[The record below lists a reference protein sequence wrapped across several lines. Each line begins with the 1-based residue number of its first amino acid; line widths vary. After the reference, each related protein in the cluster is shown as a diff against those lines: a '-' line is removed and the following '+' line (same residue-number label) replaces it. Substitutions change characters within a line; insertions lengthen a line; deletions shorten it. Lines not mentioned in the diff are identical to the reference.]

1 MAIEIRNSNI
11 YKRITE
17 SDFIYKAIYSLES
30 YVFEKDLLDEADYIL
45 MLKLRDPFNHKI
57 IDETI
62 ENVRALIDDVLING
76 RFFEAQVY
84 FRPKKI
90 DKDTDQLESRPLH
103 SASLKTLIASVVLL
117 NTLLIEI
124 GKDDK
129 TIELTELARML
140 PSNFYGNI
148 PSDKPEHLFKPWHY
162 QFKEYTDVITS
173 SYYEYTKTKEYR
185 FEVTLDLKNFFPS
198 INPAIIYDE
207 IMSKY
212 SVKYDNADDIQ
223 CIKTI
228 LSKLLVFKISNLMS
242 DDFKKM
248 YYGSSNIDFL
258 NDEVWTKGIPQ
269 GLPHA
274 YFFGNICMVKVADI
288 FQKVI
293 TGEDGKAFYYVDDS
307 VIYTNNLKS
316 ESELAEKINEI
327 NKRLKDLNNKYMS
340 KLEEYK
346 REVEGTSLQAF
357 VEILDRFNYLIK
369 VHNAES
375 EKSTALEI
383 QDPKYGQANLNA
395 YSKLASMASY
405 DLSKIFSDTEEIN
418 LSKKLEAIYQAV
430 EKEIKRIREIDPEE
444 DTSNYIKVLLRF
456 KKFFKYRQ
464 RRLEFSR
471 SNDIND
477 NDINE
482 LLSNF
487 KVESESTKK
496 EKFKRFFDAYD
507 EDILLNEFRFFF
519 ANSPIFWDKAKK
531 IVDEFNTET
540 YSESYKWNQNGEELT
555 IAYFHKICMS
565 LTRRRKIQIETD
577 ISRYDS
583 ILKIVKDNVW
593 NISKSSKQEKEL
605 RIREAVEIFYDA
617 FKNVIRPDKNN
628 AHCTIINVI
637 NKSGLIEPLNN
648 RYKLIKLQTDELYRI
663 IMNAYFSEVVSIDAN
678 DLKYLAK
685 RNNKPIYYNESRIL
699 LFLRN
704 RKFRL
709 ENFYSKFK
717 DYRNSEALNYTMF
730 EVVDYFEKF
739 VQDPVYVDN
748 LVMVHKYTSDIWKN
762 GSKYL
767 HFYTLHNQEHAIE
780 LIRSIIMFMKSVN
793 YFQIS
798 RRDYYI
804 LFISCYLHDISMV
817 LHPNLMES
825 FIKDNK
831 ESNIIYSEFKRNLK
845 SLIEKDSQGKIASVD
860 IDYIQEQPIKKL
872 LVDFFGKLDQ
882 YYEGYVRNNHPKQSA
897 RFIRKS
903 NDFDFVEDVV
913 KDIVA
918 EISQA
923 HGYDVDEIYKIK
935 SNAKES
941 IVSEK
946 YIKILLRIGDL
957 LDMSSNRISNAILD
971 NSQNSM
977 SDTTRFHWLSHKAIS
992 NVDIQVNYDAEDKK
1006 EKEDNYSWIGP
1017 GSIIENVSF
1026 VIHLDVKHLIGTQK
1040 SLICNLN
1047 FSMSSKEN
1055 DGIKPHFDIDI
1066 GSNGTCSEC
1075 NFMCKWMKIK
1085 NEYLYKEL
1093 EALQLYLN
1101 RSEANL
1107 FKTNIDVKYEFNE
1120 GARRLRNS
1128 EYENVLNYIANK

>member
-17 SDFIYKAIYSLES
+17 KDFIYKAIYSLDS
-30 YVFEKDLLDEADYIL
+30 YVFEKDLLDEDDYTL

-62 ENVRALIDDVLING
+62 KNVRALIDEVLIKG
-76 RFFEAQVY
+76 KFFEAQVY

-103 SASLKTLIASVVLL
+103 SASLNTLIASVVLL

-124 GKDDK
+124 RKDDK
-129 TIELTELARML
+129 TVELTELARML

-148 PSDKPEHLFKPWHY
+148 PSDRPENLFKPWHY

-185 FEVTLDLKNFFPS
+185 FEVTLDLKNYFPS

-212 SVKYDNADDIQ
+212 SAKYDNANDIQ
-223 CIKTI
+223 CIKTM
-228 LSKLLVFKISNLMS
+228 LSKLLVFKISNLRS
-242 DDFKKM
+242 DYFKEM
-248 YYGSSNIDFL
+248 YYGSSDLDFL
-258 NDEVWTKGIPQ
+258 NGEVWTKGIPQ

-274 YFFGNICMVKVADI
+274 YFFGNICMVKVAEI

-293 TGEDGKAFYYVDDS
+293 AGENGKAFYYVDDS
-307 VIYTNNLKS
+307 VIYTNNLNN
-316 ESELAEKINEI
+316 EGELSEKINDV
-327 NKRLKDLNNKYMS
+327 NKQLAELSYKYIS

-346 REVEGTSLQAF
+346 KEVEGTSLQEF
-357 VEILDRFNYLIK
+357 VEILDKFDYLIK

-375 EKSTALEI
+375 EKSTALKI

-405 DLSKIFSDTEEIN
+405 DLSKMFSDTEEIN

-430 EKEIKRIREIDPEE
+430 ENEINRIRTNNPEE

-482 LLSNF
+482 LLSKF
-487 KVESESTKK
+487 KVERESPNK
-496 EKFKRFFDAYD
+496 EKFKGFFDAYD

-519 ANSPIFWDKAKK
+519 ANSPIFWEKAEN
-531 IVDEFNTET
+531 VMDNFNVKTYTEA
-540 YSESYKWNQNGEELT
+540 YKWNQNGKEFT

-565 LTRRRKIQIETD
+565 LKRRRKIRIETD
-577 ISRYDS
+577 ISMYDS

-593 NISKSSKQEKEL
+593 NISQSSKQEKEL
-605 RIREAVEIFYDA
+605 RIREAVEMFFSV
-617 FKNVIRPDKNN
+617 FKNGTGYNKKIKN
-628 AHCTIINVI
+628 CKIINVI
-637 NKSGLIEPLNN
+637 NESGLIEPLNN
-648 RYKLIKLQTDELYRI
+648 RYNLIKLQTDELYRM

-685 RNNKPIYYNESRIL
+685 RNNKPIYYNEARVL

-709 ENFYSKFK
+709 ENFYSNFK
-717 DYRNSEALNYTMF
+717 DYRNGEVLDYTLF
-730 EVVDYFEKF
+730 EVIDYFEKF

-748 LVMVHKYTSDIWKN
+748 LIMVHKYTSDIWKN

-798 RRDYYI
+798 SRDYYI

-831 ESNIIYSEFKRNLK
+831 ESNIIYAEFKRKLK
-845 SLIEKDSQGKIASVD
+845 SLIEKDGQGKITAVD

-872 LVDFFGKLDQ
+872 LVEFFGKLDQ
-882 YYEGYVRNNHPKQSA
+882 YYEGYVRSNHPKESA

-946 YIKILLRIGDL
+946 YIKIFLRIGDL

-971 NSQNSM
+971 NNQNSM
-977 SDTTRFHWLSHKAIS
+977 SATTRFHWLSHKAIS
-992 NVDIQVNYDAEDKK
+992 NVDIQVNYYAEDKK

-1017 GSIIENVSF
+1017 GSIIENVRF
-1026 VIHLDVKHLIGTQK
+1026 VIHLDVKHLIGTQRNQNCK
-1040 SLICNLN
+1040 LK
-1047 FSMSSKEN
+1047 FSINGNN
-1055 DGIKPHFDIDI
+1055 DGELKPYFDIDI
-1066 GSNGTCSEC
+1066 GSSGKCSDC
-1075 NFMCKWMKIK
+1075 NFMCKWMKVK
-1085 NEYLYKEL
+1085 NDYLYKEL
-1093 EALQLYLN
+1093 DALQLYLN

-1107 FKTNIDVKYEFNE
+1107 FKTNIGIKYEFNE
-1120 GARRLRNS
+1120 EARRLKNS
-1128 EYENVLNYIANK
+1128 EYENILKYITNK

>member
-17 SDFIYKAIYSLES
+17 KDFIYKAIYSLES
-30 YVFEKDLLDEADYIL
+30 YVFEKDLLDEEDYTL

-57 IDETI
+57 VDESI
-62 ENVRALIDDVLING
+62 ENVRTLIDDVLIKGN
-76 RFFEAQVY
+76 FFEAQVY

-90 DKDTDQLESRPLH
+90 DKDTDQLESRPIH
-103 SASLKTLIASVVLL
+103 SASLNTLIASVVLL

-148 PSDKPEHLFKPWHY
+148 PSDRPEHLFKPWHY

-185 FEVTLDLKNFFPS
+185 FEVTLDLKNYFPS

-212 SVKYDNADDIQ
+212 SVKYDNADDVQ

-228 LSKLLVFKISNLMS
+228 LSKLLVFKISNLRS
-242 DDFKKM
+242 DYFKEM
-248 YYGSSNIDFL
+248 YYGSSNLEFL
-258 NDEVWTKGIPQ
+258 NGEVWTKGIPQ

-293 TGEDGKAFYYVDDS
+293 AGEDGKAFYYVDDS
-307 VIYTNNLKS
+307 VIYTNNLNNEGEFS
-316 ESELAEKINEI
+316 EKINDI
-327 NKRLKDLNNKYMS
+327 NKHLAELSYKYIS
-340 KLEEYK
+340 KLAEYK
-346 REVEGTSLQAF
+346 KEVEGTSLQAF
-357 VEILDRFNYLIK
+357 VEILDRFDYLIK
-369 VHNAES
+369 VHNDES
-375 EKSTALEI
+375 EKSTVLEI

-430 EKEIKRIREIDPEE
+430 EKEIERIREIDPEE

-464 RRLEFSR
+464 RRLDFSR
-471 SNDIND
+471 SNDINEG
-477 NDINE
+477 NINE

-487 KVESESTKK
+487 KVESGSTNK
-496 EKFKRFFDAYD
+496 EKFKCFFDAYD

-519 ANSPIFWDKAKK
+519 ANSPIFWGKAEKV
-531 IVDEFNTET
+531 IDEFNAKT
-540 YSESYKWNQNGEELT
+540 YTQAYKWNQNGEEFT

-565 LTRRRKIQIETD
+565 LKRRRNIQIETD

-605 RIREAVEIFYDA
+605 RIRDAVEVFFDF
-617 FKNVIRPDKNN
+617 FKNGIRHDTNIE
-628 AHCTIINVI
+628 HCTIINVI
-637 NKSGLIEPLNN
+637 NESGLIEPLNN
-648 RYKLIKLQTDELYRI
+648 RYKLIKLQTDEFYRML
-663 IMNAYFSEVVSIDAN
+663 MNTYFSEVVSVDAN
-678 DLKYLAK
+678 DLKHLAK
-685 RNNKPIYYNESRIL
+685 RNNKPIYYNEARVL

-717 DYRNSEALNYTMF
+717 DYRNSEVLDYTLF
-730 EVVDYFEKF
+730 EVIDYFEEF

-748 LVMVHKYTSDIWKN
+748 LIMVHKYTSDIWKN

-817 LHPNLMES
+817 LHPDLMES

-845 SLIEKDSQGKIASVD
+845 SLIVKDAKGKMEVMD

-882 YYEGYVRNNHPKQSA
+882 YYEGYVRSNHPKQSA

-977 SDTTRFHWLSHKAIS
+977 SATTRFHWLSHKAIS
-992 NVDIQVNYDAEDKK
+992 NVDIQVNYVAKDEK
-1006 EKEDNYSWIGP
+1006 EKEDNDSLIGP

-1026 VIHLDVKHLIGTQK
+1026 VIHLDVKHLIGTQSSQNCK
-1040 SLICNLN
+1040 LK
-1047 FSMSSKEN
+1047 FSMSDN
-1055 DGIKPHFDIDI
+1055 DVGELKPYFAIDI
-1066 GSNGTCSEC
+1066 GSNSKCSEC

-1093 EALQLYLN
+1093 DALQLYLN

-1107 FKTNIDVKYEFNE
+1107 FKTNIGVKYEFNE

-1128 EYENVLNYIANK
+1128 EYENVLKYIENK

>member
-17 SDFIYKAIYSLES
+17 KDFIYKAIYSLES
-30 YVFEKDLLDEADYIL
+30 YVFEKDLLDEDDYTL

-57 IDETI
+57 IDKTI
-62 ENVRALIDDVLING
+62 ENVKNLIDDVLING
-76 RFFEAQVY
+76 KFFEAQVY

-90 DKDTDQLESRPLH
+90 DKKTDQLESRPLH
-103 SASLKTLIASVVLL
+103 SSSLNTLIASVVLL

-124 GKDDK
+124 GKDEK
-129 TIELTELARML
+129 NIELTELARML

-148 PSDKPEHLFKPWHY
+148 PSDRPEHLFKPWYY
-162 QFKEYTDVITS
+162 QFKEYTDVITR
-173 SYYEYTKTKEYR
+173 SYYEYTKTKEYK
-185 FEVTLDLKNFFPS
+185 FEVTLDLKNYFPS

-212 SVKYDNADDIQ
+212 SVKYDDVDIQ
-223 CIKTI
+223 FIKTI
-228 LSKLLVFKISNLMS
+228 LSKLLVLKISNLKS
-242 DDFKKM
+242 DDFIKL
-248 YYGSSNIDFL
+248 YYDSSEIDFL
-258 NDEVWTKGIPQ
+258 NGEVWTRGIPQ

-274 YFFGNICMVKVADI
+274 YFFGNICMVKVAEI

-293 TGEDGKAFYYVDDS
+293 AGEDGKAFYYVDDS
-307 VIYTNNLKS
+307 VIYTNNLKN
-316 ESELAEKINEI
+316 ENELVEKINDV
-327 NKRLKDLNNKYMS
+327 NKQLEDLSNQYKN

-346 REVEGTSLQAF
+346 KEAEGTSIKPF
-357 VEILDRFNYLIK
+357 VEILDRFDYLIK
-369 VHNAES
+369 VHDAES
-375 EKSTALEI
+375 EKSTVLEI

-430 EKEIKRIREIDPEE
+430 EEEIKRIREIDPEE

-464 RRLEFSR
+464 RRLELIR
-471 SNDIND
+471 NNNIQE

-487 KVESESTKK
+487 KVESGITNKD
-496 EKFKRFFDAYD
+496 KFKRFFDAYD
-507 EDILLNEFRFFF
+507 EDILLNVFRFFF
-519 ANSPIFWDKAKK
+519 ANSPIFWDKAETV
-531 IVDEFNTET
+531 VDEFNIET
-540 YSESYKWNQNGEELT
+540 YTDLYKWNHEGEELT
-555 IAYFHKICMS
+555 IAYFHKICKS
-565 LTRRRKIQIETD
+565 LSRRKKIE
-577 ISRYDS
+577 IESGSSRYDS
-583 ILKIVKDNVW
+583 IQKIVKDNVW
-593 NISKSSKQEKEL
+593 NISKSGKQEKEF
-605 RIREAVEIFYDA
+605 RIRKAVETFFEA
-617 FKNVIRPDKNN
+617 FKNGVKSVDNSDKHN
-628 AHCTIINVI
+628 AIINI
-637 NKSGLIEPLNN
+637 IQECGLIESSNN
-648 RYKLIKLQTDELYRI
+648 RYKLIKMQTDELYRI

-685 RNNKPIYYNESRIL
+685 RNNKPIYYNEGRVL

-704 RKFRL
+704 RLFRL

-717 DYRNSEALNYTMF
+717 DYLNSEVLDYTLF
-730 EVVDYFEKF
+730 EVIDYFEKF

-748 LVMVHKYTSDIWKN
+748 LIMVHKYTSDIWKN

-798 RRDYYI
+798 KRDYYI

-825 FIKDNK
+825 FIKDSK
-831 ESNIIYSEFKRNLK
+831 ESNIIYAEFKQSLK
-845 SLIEKDSQGKIASVD
+845 DLFEQDDKGKIKSVEL
-860 IDYIQEQPIKKL
+860 DYIEEQPMKKL
-872 LVDFFGKLDQ
+872 LVDFFVKLDQ
-882 YYEGYVRNNHPKQSA
+882 YYEGYVRDNHSKQSA
-897 RFIRKS
+897 GFIRKS

-923 HGYDVDEIYKIK
+923 HGYGVDEIYKIK

-977 SDTTRFHWLSHKAIS
+977 STTTRFHWLSHKAIS
-992 NVDIQVNYDAEDKK
+992 NVDIQVKYDSEDKK
-1006 EKEDNYSWIGP
+1006 EKEDNYSYIGP
-1017 GSIIENVSF
+1017 GSIIESISF
-1026 VIHLDVKHLIGTQK
+1026 VIHLDVKHLIGTQ
-1040 SLICNLN
+1040 SSQICKLK
-1047 FSMSSKEN
+1047 FSMSSYEDN
-1055 DGIKPHFDIDI
+1055 GVKPHFDIII
-1066 GSNGTCSEC
+1066 GSTGMCNEC

-1085 NEYLYKEL
+1085 NDYLYKEL

-1101 RSEANL
+1101 QSKANL
-1107 FKTNIDVKYEFNE
+1107 FTTNIGVKYEFND

-1128 EYENVLNYIANK
+1128 EYENILKYIANK

>member
-17 SDFIYKAIYSLES
+17 KDFIYKAIYSLES
-30 YVFEKDLLDEADYIL
+30 YVFEKDLLDEEDYTL

-57 IDETI
+57 VDESI
-62 ENVRALIDDVLING
+62 ENVRALIDDVLIKG
-76 RFFEAQVY
+76 EFFEAQVY

-90 DKDTDQLESRPLH
+90 DKDTDQLESRPIH
-103 SASLKTLIASVVLL
+103 SASLNTLIASVVLL

-148 PSDKPEHLFKPWHY
+148 PSDRPEHLFKPWHY

-185 FEVTLDLKNFFPS
+185 FEVTLDLKNYFPS

-212 SVKYDNADDIQ
+212 SVKYDNADDVQ

-228 LSKLLVFKISNLMS
+228 LSKLLVFKISNLRS
-242 DDFKKM
+242 DYFKEM
-248 YYGSSNIDFL
+248 YYGSSNLEFL
-258 NDEVWTKGIPQ
+258 NGEVWTKGIPQ

-293 TGEDGKAFYYVDDS
+293 AGEDGKAFYYVDDS
-307 VIYTNNLKS
+307 VIYTNNLNN
-316 ESELAEKINEI
+316 EGELSEKINDI
-327 NKRLKDLNNKYMS
+327 NKHLAELSYKYIS
-340 KLEEYK
+340 KLAEYK
-346 REVEGTSLQAF
+346 KEVEGTSLQAF
-357 VEILDRFNYLIK
+357 VEILDRFDYLIK

-375 EKSTALEI
+375 EKSTVLEI

-430 EKEIKRIREIDPEE
+430 EKEIERIREIDPEE

-464 RRLEFSR
+464 RRLDFSR
-471 SNDIND
+471 SNDINEG
-477 NDINE
+477 NINE

-487 KVESESTKK
+487 KVENGSTNK
-496 EKFKRFFDAYD
+496 EKFKCFFDAYD

-519 ANSPIFWDKAKK
+519 ANSPIFWGKADKV
-531 IVDEFNTET
+531 IDEFNAKT
-540 YSESYKWNQNGEELT
+540 YTQAYKWNQNGEEFT

-565 LTRRRKIQIETD
+565 LKRRRNIQIETD

-593 NISKSSKQEKEL
+593 NISKSSKQEKEI
-605 RIREAVEIFYDA
+605 RIRDAVEVFFDF
-617 FKNVIRPDKNN
+617 FKNGIRHDTNIE
-628 AHCTIINVI
+628 HCTIINVI
-637 NKSGLIEPLNN
+637 NESGLIEPLNN
-648 RYKLIKLQTDELYRI
+648 RYKLIKLQTDEFYRML
-663 IMNAYFSEVVSIDAN
+663 MNTYFSEVVSVDAN
-678 DLKYLAK
+678 DLKHLAK
-685 RNNKPIYYNESRIL
+685 RNNKPIYYNEARVL

-717 DYRNSEALNYTMF
+717 DYRNSEVLDYTLF
-730 EVVDYFEKF
+730 EVIDYFEEF

-748 LVMVHKYTSDIWKN
+748 LIMVHKYTSDIWKN

-817 LHPNLMES
+817 LHPDLMES

-845 SLIEKDSQGKIASVD
+845 SLIVKDAKGKMEVMD

-882 YYEGYVRNNHPKQSA
+882 YYEGYVRSNHPKQSA

-977 SDTTRFHWLSHKAIS
+977 SATTRFHWLSHKAIS
-992 NVDIQVNYDAEDKK
+992 NVDIQVNYVAKDEK
-1006 EKEDNYSWIGP
+1006 EKEDNDSLIGP

-1026 VIHLDVKHLIGTQK
+1026 VIHLDVKHLIGTQSSQNCK
-1040 SLICNLN
+1040 LK
-1047 FSMSSKEN
+1047 FSMSDN
-1055 DGIKPHFDIDI
+1055 DVGELKPYFAIDI
-1066 GSNGTCSEC
+1066 GSNSKCSEC

-1093 EALQLYLN
+1093 DALQLYLN

-1107 FKTNIDVKYEFNE
+1107 FKTNIGVKYEFNE

-1128 EYENVLNYIANK
+1128 EYENVLKYIENK

>member
-17 SDFIYKAIYSLES
+17 KDFIYKAIYSLES
-30 YVFEKDLLDEADYIL
+30 YVFEKDLLDEEDYTL

-57 IDETI
+57 VDESI
-62 ENVRALIDDVLING
+62 ENVRALIDDVLIKG
-76 RFFEAQVY
+76 EFFEAQVY

-90 DKDTDQLESRPLH
+90 DKDTDQLESRPIH
-103 SASLKTLIASVVLL
+103 SASLNTLIASVVLL

-148 PSDKPEHLFKPWHY
+148 PSDRPEHLFKPWHY

-185 FEVTLDLKNFFPS
+185 FEVTLDLKNYFPS

-212 SVKYDNADDIQ
+212 SVKYDNADDVQ

-228 LSKLLVFKISNLMS
+228 LSKLLVFKISNLRS
-242 DDFKKM
+242 DYFKEM
-248 YYGSSNIDFL
+248 YYGSSNLEFL
-258 NDEVWTKGIPQ
+258 NGEVWTKGIPQ

-293 TGEDGKAFYYVDDS
+293 AGEDGKAFYYVDDS
-307 VIYTNNLKS
+307 VIYTNNLNN
-316 ESELAEKINEI
+316 EGELSEKINDI
-327 NKRLKDLNNKYMS
+327 NKHLAELSYKYIS
-340 KLEEYK
+340 KLAEYK
-346 REVEGTSLQAF
+346 KEVEGTSLQAF
-357 VEILDRFNYLIK
+357 VEILDRFDYLIK

-375 EKSTALEI
+375 EKSTVLEI

-430 EKEIKRIREIDPEE
+430 EKEIERIREIDPEE

-464 RRLEFSR
+464 RRLDFSR
-471 SNDIND
+471 SNDINEG
-477 NDINE
+477 NINE

-487 KVESESTKK
+487 KVENGSTNK
-496 EKFKRFFDAYD
+496 EKFKCFFDAYD

-519 ANSPIFWDKAKK
+519 ANSPIFWGKADKV
-531 IVDEFNTET
+531 IDEFNAKT
-540 YSESYKWNQNGEELT
+540 YTQAYKWNQNGEEFT

-565 LTRRRKIQIETD
+565 LKRRRNIQIETD

-605 RIREAVEIFYDA
+605 RIRDAVEVFFDF
-617 FKNVIRPDKNN
+617 FKNGIRHDTNIE
-628 AHCTIINVI
+628 HCTIINVI
-637 NKSGLIEPLNN
+637 NESGLIEPLNN
-648 RYKLIKLQTDELYRI
+648 RYKLIKLQTDEFYRML
-663 IMNAYFSEVVSIDAN
+663 MNTYFSEVVSVDAN
-678 DLKYLAK
+678 DLKHLAK
-685 RNNKPIYYNESRIL
+685 RNNKPIYYNEARVL

-717 DYRNSEALNYTMF
+717 DYRNSEVLDYTLF
-730 EVVDYFEKF
+730 EVIDYFEEF

-748 LVMVHKYTSDIWKN
+748 LIMVHKYTSDIWKN

-817 LHPNLMES
+817 LHPDLMES

-845 SLIEKDSQGKIASVD
+845 SLIVKDAKGKMEVMD

-882 YYEGYVRNNHPKQSA
+882 YYEGYVRSNHPKQSA

-977 SDTTRFHWLSHKAIS
+977 SATTRFHWLSHKAIS
-992 NVDIQVNYDAEDKK
+992 NVDIQVNYVAKDEK
-1006 EKEDNYSWIGP
+1006 EKEDNDSLIGP

-1026 VIHLDVKHLIGTQK
+1026 VIHLDVKHLIGTQSSQNCK
-1040 SLICNLN
+1040 LK
-1047 FSMSSKEN
+1047 FSMSDN
-1055 DGIKPHFDIDI
+1055 DVGELKPYFAIDI
-1066 GSNGTCSEC
+1066 GSNSKCSEC

-1093 EALQLYLN
+1093 DALQLYLN

-1107 FKTNIDVKYEFNE
+1107 FKTNIGVKYEFNE

-1128 EYENVLNYIANK
+1128 EYENVLKYIENK

>member
-1 MAIEIRNSNI
+1 MASEIRNSNI

-17 SDFIYKAIYSLES
+17 KDFIYKAIYSLES
-30 YVFEKDLLDEADYIL
+30 YVFEKDLLDEEDYIL
-45 MLKLRDPFNHKI
+45 MLKLRDPFNHKV

-76 RFFEAQVY
+76 KFFEAQVY
-84 FRPKKI
+84 FRPKKV
-90 DKDTDQLESRPLH
+90 DKETDKLESRPLH
-103 SASLKTLIASVVLL
+103 SASLITLIASVVLL

-124 GKDDK
+124 GKDNK

-148 PSDKPEHLFKPWHY
+148 PSDRPEHLFKPWHY

-212 SVKYDNADDIQ
+212 AVKYDNSDDVQ

-228 LSKLLVFKISNLMS
+228 LSKLLVFKIFNLRS

-248 YYGSSNIDFL
+248 YYDCSNIDFL
-258 NDEVWTKGIPQ
+258 NGEVWTKGIPQ

-288 FQKVI
+288 FQKAI
-293 TGEDGKAFYYVDDS
+293 AGEDGKAFYYVDDS

-316 ESELAEKINEI
+316 ENELAEKINEV
-327 NKRLKDLNNKYMS
+327 NKQLEELSNKYIS

-346 REVEGTSLQAF
+346 KEVEGTSLQAF
-357 VEILDRFNYLIK
+357 VGILDRFDYLIK

-375 EKSTALEI
+375 EKSTVLQI

-471 SNDIND
+471 SNDINEG
-477 NDINE
+477 DINE

-487 KVESESTKK
+487 KVESGRSNK
-496 EKFKRFFDAYD
+496 EKFKCFFDAYD

-519 ANSPIFWDKAKK
+519 ANSPIFWGRAEK
-531 IVDEFNTET
+531 IVDEFNAET
-540 YSESYKWNQNGEELT
+540 YTQSYRWNQNGEEVT
-555 IAYFHKICMS
+555 IAYFYKICMS
-565 LTRRRKIQIETD
+565 LKRRRKIQIETD

-583 ILKIVKDNVW
+583 ILKVVKDNVW

-605 RIREAVEIFYDA
+605 RIREAVEVFFNF
-617 FKNVIRPDKNN
+617 FKNGIRHDGIIE
-628 AHCTIINVI
+628 HGTIINVI
-637 NKSGLIEPLNN
+637 NESGLIEPLNS
-648 RYKLIKLQTDELYRI
+648 RYNLIELQTDELYRML
-663 IMNAYFSEVVSIDAN
+663 MNAYFSEVISIDAN

-685 RNNKPIYYNESRIL
+685 RNNKPIYYNEARVL

-717 DYRNSEALNYTMF
+717 DYRNSELLDYTLF
-730 EVVDYFEKF
+730 EVIDYFEKF

-748 LVMVHKYTSDIWKN
+748 LIMVHKYTSDIWKN

-845 SLIEKDSQGKIASVD
+845 SLIEKDGQGNIAAVD

-977 SDTTRFHWLSHKAIS
+977 SATTRFHWLSHKAIS

-1006 EKEDNYSWIGP
+1006 EKNNKDSWIGP

-1026 VIHLDVKHLIGTQK
+1026 VIHLDVKHLIGTQSSQNCK
-1040 SLICNLN
+1040 LN
-1047 FSMSSKEN
+1047 FLISGN
-1055 DGIKPHFDIDI
+1055 DDELKPYFNIDI
-1066 GSNGTCSEC
+1066 GSSSTCSEC

-1085 NEYLYKEL
+1085 NDYLYKEL
-1093 EALQLYLN
+1093 DALQLYLN

-1107 FKTNIDVKYEFNE
+1107 FKTNIGVKYEFNK

-1128 EYENVLNYIANK
+1128 EYENVLKYIENR

>member
-17 SDFIYKAIYSLES
+17 KDFIYKAIYALES
-30 YVFEKDLLDEADYIL
+30 YVFEKDLLDEEDYTL

-57 IDETI
+57 VDETI
-62 ENVRALIDDVLING
+62 ENVRALIDDVLIKG
-76 RFFEAQVY
+76 KFFEAQVY

-103 SASLKTLIASVVLL
+103 SASLNTLIASVVLL

-148 PSDKPEHLFKPWHY
+148 PSDRPEHLFKPWHY

-185 FEVTLDLKNFFPS
+185 FEVTLDLKNYFPS

-212 SVKYDNADDIQ
+212 SVKYDNADDVQ

-228 LSKLLVFKISNLMS
+228 LSKLLVFKISNLRS
-242 DDFKKM
+242 DFFKEM
-248 YYGSSNIDFL
+248 YYGSSNLDFL
-258 NDEVWTKGIPQ
+258 NGEVWTKGIPQ

-293 TGEDGKAFYYVDDS
+293 AGEDGKAFYYVDDS
-307 VIYTNNLKS
+307 VIYTNNLNN
-316 ESELAEKINEI
+316 EGELSEKINDV
-327 NKRLKDLNNKYMS
+327 NKQLAELSYKYIS

-346 REVEGTSLQAF
+346 KEVEGTSLQAF
-357 VEILDRFNYLIK
+357 VEILDRFDYLIK

-375 EKSTALEI
+375 EKSTVLEI
-383 QDPKYGQANLNA
+383 QNPKYGQANLNA

-430 EKEIKRIREIDPEE
+430 EKEIERIREIDPEE

-464 RRLEFSR
+464 RRLDFSR
-471 SNDIND
+471 SNDINEG
-477 NDINE
+477 NINE

-487 KVESESTKK
+487 KVESGSTNK
-496 EKFKRFFDAYD
+496 EKFKCFFDAYD

-519 ANSPIFWDKAKK
+519 ANSPIFWGKAEKV
-531 IVDEFNTET
+531 IDEFNAKT
-540 YSESYKWNQNGEELT
+540 YTQAYKWNQNGEEFT

-565 LTRRRKIQIETD
+565 LKRRRKIQIETD

-605 RIREAVEIFYDA
+605 RIRDAVEVVFNF
-617 FKNVIRPDKNN
+617 FKNGIRHDTNIE
-628 AHCTIINVI
+628 HCTIINVI
-637 NKSGLIEPLNN
+637 NESGLIEPLNN
-648 RYKLIKLQTDELYRI
+648 RYKLIKLQTDELYRML
-663 IMNAYFSEVVSIDAN
+663 MNAYFSEVVSVDAN

-685 RNNKPIYYNESRIL
+685 RNNKPIYYNEARVL

-717 DYRNSEALNYTMF
+717 DYRNSEVLDYTLF
-730 EVVDYFEKF
+730 EVIDYFEKF

-748 LVMVHKYTSDIWKN
+748 LIMVHKYTSDIWKN

-845 SLIEKDSQGKIASVD
+845 SLIVKDAQGKMEVVD
-860 IDYIQEQPIKKL
+860 IDYIQEHLIKKL

-977 SDTTRFHWLSHKAIS
+977 SATTRFHWLSHKAIS
-992 NVDIQVNYDAEDKK
+992 NVDIQVNYVAEDEK
-1006 EKEDNYSWIGP
+1006 EKEDNHSWIGP

-1026 VIHLDVKHLIGTQK
+1026 VIHLDVKHLIGTQSSQNCK
-1040 SLICNLN
+1040 LN
-1047 FSMSSKEN
+1047 FSIIGN
-1055 DGIKPHFDIDI
+1055 DDGELKPYFAIDI
-1066 GSNGTCSEC
+1066 GSNGKCSEC

-1093 EALQLYLN
+1093 DALQIYLN

-1107 FKTNIDVKYEFNE
+1107 FKTNIGVKYEFNE

-1128 EYENVLNYIANK
+1128 EYENVLKYIENK

>member
-1 MAIEIRNSNI
+1 MGIEIRNSNI
-11 YKRITE
+11 YKRITKR
-17 SDFIYKAIYSLES
+17 DFIYKAIYALES
-30 YVFEKDLLDEADYIL
+30 YVFEKDLLDEADYTL

-62 ENVRALIDDVLING
+62 KNVRELIDDVLING
-76 RFFEAQVY
+76 NFFEAQVY
-84 FRPKKI
+84 FRPKKV
-90 DKDTDQLESRPLH
+90 DKDTDKLESRPLH
-103 SASLKTLIASVVLL
+103 AASLNTLFASVVLL

-124 GKDDK
+124 GKDDR
-129 TIELTELARML
+129 TIELTELARTL

-148 PSDKPEHLFKPWHY
+148 PSDRPEHLFKPWHH

-185 FEVTLDLKNFFPS
+185 FEVTLDLEKFFPS

-212 SVKYDNADDIQ
+212 SVKYNDPNDIQ

-228 LSKLLVFKISNLMS
+228 LSKLLLFKISNLRS

-248 YYGSSNIDFL
+248 YYDCSNIDFL
-258 NDEVWTKGIPQ
+258 NGEVWTKGVPQ

-293 TGEDGKAFYYVDDS
+293 VGEDGKAFYYVDDS
-307 VIYTNNLKS
+307 VIYTNNLKN
-316 ESELAEKINEI
+316 EDELARKINEV
-327 NKRLKDLNNKYMS
+327 NKQLEDLSNQYKDKI
-340 KLEEYK
+340 EEYT
-346 REVEGTSLQAF
+346 REAYGTSIEQF
-357 VEILDRFNYLIK
+357 IKILDRFNYLIK

-375 EKSTALEI
+375 EKSTVLEI

-430 EKEIKRIREIDPEE
+430 EKEIDRIREIDPKE

-471 SNDIND
+471 SNDINEK
-477 NDINE
+477 DINE
-482 LLSNF
+482 LLSHF
-487 KVESESTKK
+487 KVESASTNK
-496 EKFKRFFDAYD
+496 EKFKLFFDAYD

-519 ANSPIFWDKAKK
+519 ANSHIFWDKAEK
-531 IVDEFNTET
+531 IVDAFNTET
-540 YSESYKWNQNGEELT
+540 YTRSYKWKENSEELT
-555 IAYFHKICMS
+555 IAYFHKICVS
-565 LTRRRKIQIETD
+565 LTRRRKIHIETD

-583 ILKIVKDNVW
+583 ILKVVKDNVW
-593 NISKSSKQEKEL
+593 NISKSSKQAKEL
-605 RIREAVEIFYDA
+605 RIKEAVEIF
-617 FKNVIRPDKNN
+617 FSVLKEGIRHHNYIES
-628 AHCTIINVI
+628 CTIMNVI
-637 NKSGLIEPLNN
+637 NKSGLIETLNN
-648 RYKLIKLQTDELYRI
+648 RYNLIKLQTDELYRI
-663 IMNAYFSEVVSIDAN
+663 LMNAYFSEVISIDAN

-685 RNNKPIYYNESRIL
+685 RNNKPIYYNEARIL

-704 RKFRL
+704 RKFKL
-709 ENFYSKFK
+709 ENFYLKFK
-717 DYRNSEALNYTMF
+717 DYRNNEVLDYTLF
-730 EVVDYFEKF
+730 EVIDYFEKF
-739 VQDPVYVDN
+739 VQNPVYVDN
-748 LVMVHKYTSDIWKN
+748 LIMVHKYTSDIWKN

-767 HFYTLHNQEHAIE
+767 HFYTLHNQEHAVE

-825 FIKDNK
+825 FINDNK
-831 ESNIIYSEFKRNLK
+831 ESNIIYSEFKQNLK
-845 SLIEKDSQGKIASVD
+845 SLMEKDGQAKIKSVD

-872 LVDFFGKLDQ
+872 LVVFFGKLDQ

-957 LDMSSNRISNAILD
+957 MDMSSNRISNAILD

-977 SDTTRFHWLSHKAIS
+977 SATTRFHWLSHKAIS
-992 NVDIQVNYDAEDKK
+992 NVDIRVDYDAEEKK
-1006 EKEDNYSWIGP
+1006 EKEDNHSWIGP
-1017 GSIIENVSF
+1017 GSIIENVIF
-1026 VIHLDVKHLIGTQK
+1026 VIHLDVKHLIGTHSSQNCK
-1040 SLICNLN
+1040 LS
-1047 FSMSSKEN
+1047 FSISGN
-1055 DGIKPHFDIDI
+1055 DDAELKPYFDIDI
-1066 GSNGTCSEC
+1066 GSKGTCSEC

-1085 NEYLYKEL
+1085 NDYLYKEL
-1093 EALQLYLN
+1093 EALRVYLN
-1101 RSEANL
+1101 RAEANL
-1107 FKTNIDVKYEFNE
+1107 FKTNIRVKYEFNE

-1128 EYENVLNYIANK
+1128 EYENVLKYISNK

>member
-1 MAIEIRNSNI
+1 MATEIRNSNV

-17 SDFIYKAIYSLES
+17 KDFIYKAIYSLES
-30 YVFEKDLLDEADYIL
+30 YVFEKDLLDEKDYIL
-45 MLKLRDPFNHKI
+45 MLKLRDPFNHKV

-62 ENVRALIDDVLING
+62 ENVRTLIDDVLING
-76 RFFEAQVY
+76 NFFEAQVY
-84 FRPKKI
+84 FRPKKVNNET
-90 DKDTDQLESRPLH
+90 DKLESRPLH
-103 SASLKTLIASVVLL
+103 SATLNTLIASVVLL

-148 PSDKPEHLFKPWHY
+148 PSDRPEHLFKPWHY

-228 LSKLLVFKISNLMS
+228 LSKLLVFKISNLRS

-248 YYGSSNIDFL
+248 YYDCSNIDFL
-258 NDEVWTKGIPQ
+258 NGEVWTKGIPQ

-274 YFFGNICMVKVADI
+274 YFFGNICMVKVADV

-293 TGEDGKAFYYVDDS
+293 AGENGKAFYYVDDS

-316 ESELAEKINEI
+316 ENELEEKINEV
-327 NKRLKDLNNKYMS
+327 NNQLEELSNKYIS

-346 REVEGTSLQAF
+346 KEVEGTSLQAF
-357 VEILDRFNYLIK
+357 VGILDRFNYLIK
-369 VHNAES
+369 VHNSES
-375 EKSTALEI
+375 EKSTVLEI

-444 DTSNYIKVLLRF
+444 DTSNYIKVLFRF

-464 RRLEFSR
+464 RRLDFSR
-471 SNDIND
+471 SNDIKEG
-477 NDINE
+477 DIDE

-487 KVESESTKK
+487 RVESGSSNK
-496 EKFKRFFDAYD
+496 EKFKCFFDAYD

-519 ANSPIFWDKAKK
+519 SNSPIFWGKGEK
-531 IVDEFNTET
+531 IVDKFNTET
-540 YSESYKWNQNGEELT
+540 YTQFYKWNQNGEELT

-565 LTRRRKIQIETD
+565 LKRRRKIQIDTD

-583 ILKIVKDNVW
+583 ILKVVKDNVW

-605 RIREAVEIFYDA
+605 IIRDA
-617 FKNVIRPDKNN
+617 IERFFDVFKHGIRHDKNIE
-628 AHCTIINVI
+628 HCTIINVI
-637 NKSGLIEPLNN
+637 NESGLIEQSNN
-648 RYKLIKLQTDELYRI
+648 RYKLIKLQTDELYRML
-663 IMNAYFSEVVSIDAN
+663 MNAYFSEVVSIDVN

-685 RNNKPIYYNESRIL
+685 RNNKPIYYNESRVL

-709 ENFYSKFK
+709 ENFYLKFK
-717 DYRNSEALNYTMF
+717 DYRNSEVLDYTLF
-730 EVVDYFEKF
+730 EVIDYFEKF

-748 LVMVHKYTSDIWKN
+748 LIMVHKYTSDIWKN

-831 ESNIIYSEFKRNLK
+831 ESNIIYSDFKRNLK
-845 SLIEKDSQGKIASVD
+845 DLIEKDAQGNAVAVN

-918 EISQA
+918 EISQT

-977 SDTTRFHWLSHKAIS
+977 SATTRFHWISHKAIS
-992 NVDIQVNYDAEDKK
+992 NVDIQVNYDAENKK
-1006 EKEDNYSWIGP
+1006 EKEVNNSWIGP

-1026 VIHLDVKHLIGTQK
+1026 VIHLDVKHLIGTQSSQNCK
-1040 SLICNLN
+1040 LN
-1047 FSMSSKEN
+1047 FSISGN
-1055 DGIKPHFDIDI
+1055 DDGDLKPYFNIDI

-1085 NEYLYKEL
+1085 NDYLYKEL
-1093 EALQLYLN
+1093 DALQLYLN

-1107 FKTNIDVKYEFNE
+1107 FKTNIGVKYEFNE

-1128 EYENVLNYIANK
+1128 EYENVLKYIENR

>member
-1 MAIEIRNSNI
+1 MATEIRNSTI
-11 YKRITE
+11 YKRIIE
-17 SDFIYKAIYSLES
+17 NDFIYKAIYSLES
-30 YVFEKDLLDEADYIL
+30 YVFEKDLLDEDDYIL
-45 MLKLRDPFNHKI
+45 MLKLRDPFNHKV

-62 ENVRALIDDVLING
+62 ENVKKLINDVLING
-76 RFFEAQVY
+76 KFFEAQVY

-90 DKDTDQLESRPLH
+90 DKETDQLESRPLH
-103 SASLKTLIASVVLL
+103 SASLYTLIASVVLL
-117 NTLLIEI
+117 NTFLIDI
-124 GKDDK
+124 GKDET

-140 PSNFYGNI
+140 PPNFYGNI
-148 PSDKPEHLFKPWHY
+148 PSDRPEHLFNPWYY
-162 QFKEYTDVITS
+162 QFKEYTDAITS
-173 SYYEYTKTKEYR
+173 SYYEYNKTKEYK

-198 INPAIIYDE
+198 INPTIIYDE
-207 IMSKY
+207 IISKY
-212 SVKYDNADDIQ
+212 SVKYDDVDIQ

-228 LSKLLVFKISNLMS
+228 LSKLLAFKISNLKS
-242 DDFKKM
+242 DDFIKM
-248 YYGSSNIDFL
+248 YYDSSEIDFL
-258 NDEVWTKGIPQ
+258 NGEVWTKGIPQ

-274 YFFGNICMVKVADI
+274 YFFGNICMVKVAEI
-288 FQKVI
+288 FQETI
-293 TGEDGKAFYYVDDS
+293 AGEDGKAFYYVDDS
-307 VIYTNNLKS
+307 VIYTNNLKNAN
-316 ESELAEKINEI
+316 ELPEKINLV
-327 NKRLKDLNNKYMS
+327 NKQLEDLSNQYKS

-346 REVEGTSLQAF
+346 KEAKGTSL
-357 VEILDRFNYLIK
+357 EPIIKILDRFDYLIK
-369 VHNAES
+369 VHGAES

-395 YSKLASMASY
+395 YSKLASMTSY
-405 DLSKIFSDTEEIN
+405 DLSKIFSDTEELN
-418 LSKKLEAIYQAV
+418 LSEKLQAIYQAV
-430 EKEIKRIREIDPEE
+430 EKEINRIREIDSEE

-471 SNDIND
+471 SNEIKD

-482 LLSNF
+482 LLLSF
-487 KVESESTKK
+487 QIESGRTKI

-519 ANSPIFWDKAKK
+519 DNSPNFWDKAEAIIDK
-531 IVDEFNTET
+531 FNKET
-540 YSESYKWNQNGEELT
+540 YTNSYKWNQEGKEHT
-555 IAYFHKICMS
+555 IAYFYKICKNLS
-565 LTRRRKIQIETD
+565 LRRKIQIGYG
-577 ISRYDS
+577 SLRYDS
-583 ILKIVKDNVW
+583 IQNIVRENVW
-593 NISKSSKQEKEL
+593 NVFKSGKQEKEL
-605 RIREAVEIFYDA
+605 IIRKAIETFFNVFKDGVVSVDKYDKHDA
-617 FKNVIRPDKNN
+617 
-628 AHCTIINVI
+628 IINI
-637 NKSGLIEPLNN
+637 IHKSGLSDSSNN
-648 RYKLIKLQTDELYRI
+648 RYKLIKIQTDELYRI
-663 IMNAYFSEVVSIDAN
+663 IMNAFFSEVASIDAN

-685 RNNKPIYYNESRIL
+685 RNYKPIYYNEARVLI
-699 LFLRN
+699 FLRN
-704 RKFRL
+704 RKFKL

-717 DYRNSEALNYTMF
+717 DYRNSEVLDYTLF
-730 EVVDYFEKF
+730 EIVDYFEKF

-748 LVMVHKYTSDIWKN
+748 LIMVHKYTSDIWKN

-780 LIRSIIMFMKSVN
+780 LVKSIIMFMKSVN

-798 RRDYYI
+798 RRDFYI

-817 LHPNLMES
+817 LHTNLMES
-825 FIKDNK
+825 FIKDSK
-831 ESNIIYSEFKRNLK
+831 ESNIIYSEFKRSLK
-845 SLIEKDSQGKIASVD
+845 GLMVQDDQGKIKLVKL
-860 IDYIQEQPIKKL
+860 DYIEEQPIKKL
-872 LVDFFGKLDQ
+872 IVDFFVKLDQ

-897 RFIRKS
+897 MFIRKS

-992 NVDIQVNYDAEDKK
+992 NVDIQVKYDFEDEKV
-1006 EKEDNYSWIGP
+1006 KEDDHSWIGP

-1026 VIHLDVKHLIGTQK
+1026 VIHLDVKHLIGTQR
-1040 SLICNLN
+1040 SQICNLD
-1047 FSMSSKEN
+1047 FSMSSYVES
-1055 DGIKPHFDIDI
+1055 GVKPHFDIII
-1066 GSNGTCSEC
+1066 GSTGTCTEC

-1085 NEYLYKEL
+1085 NDYLYKEL

-1107 FKTNIDVKYEFNE
+1107 FTTNIGVKYEFND

-1128 EYENVLNYIANK
+1128 EYENILKYIANK

>member
-1 MAIEIRNSNI
+1 MCS
-11 YKRITE
+11 
-17 SDFIYKAIYSLES
+17 SDLAL
-30 YVFEKDLLDEADYIL
+30 VIL
-45 MLKLRDPFNHKI
+45 
-57 IDETI
+57 
-62 ENVRALIDDVLING
+62 
-76 RFFEAQVY
+76 
-84 FRPKKI
+84 
-90 DKDTDQLESRPLH
+90 
-103 SASLKTLIASVVLL
+103 
-117 NTLLIEI
+117 
-124 GKDDK
+124 
-129 TIELTELARML
+129 
-140 PSNFYGNI
+140 
-148 PSDKPEHLFKPWHY
+148 
-162 QFKEYTDVITS
+162 
-173 SYYEYTKTKEYR
+173 
-185 FEVTLDLKNFFPS
+185 
-198 INPAIIYDE
+198 
-207 IMSKY
+207 
-212 SVKYDNADDIQ
+212 
-223 CIKTI
+223 
-228 LSKLLVFKISNLMS
+228 ISNLRS
-242 DDFKKM
+242 DDFKRM

-258 NDEVWTKGIPQ
+258 NSEVWTKGIPQ

-293 TGEDGKAFYYVDDS
+293 AGEDGKAFYYVDDS

-316 ESELAEKINEI
+316 ENELAEKINDV
-327 NKRLKDLNNKYMS
+327 NKHLEDLGNKYMS
-340 KLEEYK
+340 KLEDYK
-346 REVEGTSLQAF
+346 REVEGTSLQPF
-357 VEILDRFNYLIK
+357 VEILDRFDYLIE
-369 VHNAES
+369 VHNAKS

-405 DLSKIFSDTEEIN
+405 DLRKIFSDNEDIN

-430 EKEIKRIREIDPEE
+430 EKEIKRIREIDQEE

-464 RRLEFSR
+464 RRLEFS
-471 SNDIND
+471 SNDISD

-482 LLSNF
+482 LLLSF
-487 KVESESTKK
+487 QVENGSTLR

-519 ANSPIFWDKAKK
+519 ANSPMFWNKAEK
-531 IVDEFNTET
+531 IVADFNKET
-540 YSESYKWNQNGEELT
+540 YSELYKWGQDGDENT
-555 IAYFHKICMS
+555 IAYFHKICRS
-565 LTRRRKIQIETD
+565 LARRRKIQIETGS
-577 ISRYDS
+577 SRYDS
-583 ILKIVKDNVW
+583 ILKIVKDNIW

-605 RIREAVEIFYDA
+605 RIREAVEIFFSA
-617 FKNVIRPDKNN
+617 FKNGIRPDKNN
-628 AHCTIINVI
+628 EHDTIINI
-637 NKSGLIEPLNN
+637 IEESGLIEPLNN
-648 RYKLIKLQTDELYRI
+648 RYKFIKLQTDELYRI
-663 IMNAYFSEVVSIDAN
+663 LMNTYFSEVVSIGAN

-685 RNNKPIYYNESRIL
+685 RNNKPIYYNEARVL

-709 ENFYSKFK
+709 ESFYSKFK
-717 DYRNSEALNYTMF
+717 EFRNIEVLDYTLF
-730 EVVDYFEKF
+730 EVIDYFEKF

-748 LVMVHKYTSDIWKN
+748 LIMVHKYTTDIWKN

-831 ESNIIYSEFKRNLK
+831 ESNIIYSEFKRSLI
-845 SLIEKDSQGKIASVD
+845 SLIEQDGQGKKAS
-860 IDYIQEQPIKKL
+860 IEIEYIQEQPIKKL
-872 LVDFFGKLDQ
+872 LVDFFGKLDR

-903 NDFDFVEDVV
+903 NDFNCVEDVV

-977 SDTTRFHWLSHKAIS
+977 SATTRFHWLSHKAIS
-992 NVDIQVNYDAEDKK
+992 NVDIQVKYNAEDKE

-1017 GSIIENVSF
+1017 GSIIENVNF
-1026 VIHLDVKHLIGTQK
+1026 VIHLDVKHLIGTQR
-1040 SLICNLN
+1040 SHICNLN
-1047 FSMSSKEN
+1047 FSMSSNE
-1055 DGIKPHFDIDI
+1055 DCGIKPHFNIDI
-1066 GSNGTCSEC
+1066 GSNGTCLEC

-1085 NEYLYKEL
+1085 NDYLYKEL

-1107 FKTNIDVKYEFNE
+1107 FKTNISVKYEFNG

-1128 EYENVLNYIANK
+1128 EYENILKYITDK

>member
-1 MAIEIRNSNI
+1 MGIEIRNSNI
-11 YKRITE
+11 YKRITKR
-17 SDFIYKAIYSLES
+17 DFIYKAIYALES
-30 YVFEKDLLDEADYIL
+30 YVFEKDLLNEADYTL

-57 IDETI
+57 IDRTI
-62 ENVRALIDDVLING
+62 KNVRALIEDVLING
-76 RFFEAQVY
+76 KFFEAQVY
-84 FRPKKI
+84 FRPKKV
-90 DKDTDQLESRPLH
+90 DKVTDKLESRPLH
-103 SASLKTLIASVVLL
+103 AASLNTLIASVVLL
-117 NTLLIEI
+117 NTLLLEIEKD
-124 GKDDK
+124 GKS
-129 TIELTELARML
+129 IELTELARTL

-148 PSDKPEHLFKPWHY
+148 PSDRPEHLFKPWHH

-185 FEVTLDLKNFFPS
+185 FEVTLDLEKFFPS

-212 SVKYDNADDIQ
+212 SVKYNDQNDIQ

-228 LSKLLVFKISNLMS
+228 LSKLLLFKISNLKS

-248 YYGSSNIDFL
+248 YYDCSNIDFL
-258 NDEVWTKGIPQ
+258 NNEVWTKGVPQ

-293 TGEDGKAFYYVDDS
+293 VGEDGKAFYYVDDS
-307 VIYTNNLKS
+307 VIYTNNLKN
-316 ESELAEKINEI
+316 EDELAIKINEV
-327 NKRLKDLNNKYMS
+327 NKQLEDLSNQYKDKI
-340 KLEEYK
+340 EEYT
-346 REVEGTSLQAF
+346 REAYGTSIEQF
-357 VEILDRFNYLIK
+357 VKILDRFNYLIK

-375 EKSTALEI
+375 EKSTVLEI

-430 EKEIKRIREIDPEE
+430 EKEIHRIRKIDPNE

-471 SNDIND
+471 SNDINE

-482 LLSNF
+482 LLSHF
-487 KVESESTKK
+487 KVESESTNK

-519 ANSPIFWDKAKK
+519 ANSPIFWDKAEK
-531 IVDEFNTET
+531 IVDEFNTQT
-540 YSESYKWNQNGEELT
+540 YTRSYKWKENSEELT

-565 LTRRRKIQIETD
+565 LTRRRKIHIETD

-583 ILKIVKDNVW
+583 ILKVVKDNVW

-605 RIREAVEIFYDA
+605 RIRESVGIFFSV
-617 FKNVIRPDKNN
+617 FKNGIKYHNN
-628 AHCTIINVI
+628 NEFCTIMNVI
-637 NKSGLIEPLNN
+637 NKSGLIEALNN
-648 RYKLIKLQTDELYRI
+648 RYNLINLQTDELYRI
-663 IMNAYFSEVVSIDAN
+663 LMNTYFSEVISIDAN

-685 RNNKPIYYNESRIL
+685 KNNKPIYYNEARVL

-709 ENFYSKFK
+709 ENFYLKFK
-717 DYRNSEALNYTMF
+717 DFRNSEVLDYTLF
-730 EVVDYFEKF
+730 EAIDYFEKF
-739 VQDPVYVDN
+739 VQNPVYIDN
-748 LVMVHKYTSDIWKN
+748 LIMVHKYTSDIWKN

-780 LIRSIIMFMKSVN
+780 LIRSIIIFMKSVN

-817 LHPNLMES
+817 LHPNLIES

-831 ESNIIYSEFKRNLK
+831 ESNIIYSEFKRDLK
-845 SLIEKDSQGKIASVD
+845 SLIEKDDQGKIIAVD
-860 IDYIQEQPIKKL
+860 IDYIPEQPIKKL
-872 LVDFFGKLDQ
+872 LVVFFEKLDQ

-923 HGYDVDEIYKIK
+923 HGYDVDEVYKIK

-977 SDTTRFHWLSHKAIS
+977 SATTRFHWLSHKAIS
-992 NVDIQVNYDAEDKK
+992 NVDIQVNYNAEEKK
-1006 EKEDNYSWIGP
+1006 EKEDDNSWIGP
-1017 GSIIENVSF
+1017 GSIIENVNF
-1026 VIHLDVKHLIGTQK
+1026 VIHLDVKHLIGTQ
-1040 SLICNLN
+1040 SNQNCRLN
-1047 FSMSSKEN
+1047 FSINGN
-1055 DGIKPHFDIDI
+1055 DNGNLKPYFDIDI
-1066 GSNGTCSEC
+1066 GSTGTCSEC

-1085 NEYLYKEL
+1085 NDYLYKEL
-1093 EALQLYLN
+1093 DALQLYLN

-1107 FKTNIDVKYEFNE
+1107 FKTNIRVKYEFNE

-1128 EYENVLNYIANK
+1128 EYENVLKYITNK

>member
-17 SDFIYKAIYSLES
+17 KDFIYKAIYSLES
-30 YVFEKDLLDEADYIL
+30 YVFEKDLLDEEDYIL
-45 MLKLRDPFNHKI
+45 MLKLRDPFNHEV

-62 ENVRALIDDVLING
+62 ENVRMLIDDVLINSE
-76 RFFEAQVY
+76 FFEAQVY
-84 FRPKKI
+84 FRPKKV
-90 DKDTDQLESRPLH
+90 DKETDQLESRPLH
-103 SASLKTLIASVVLL
+103 SASLNTLIASVVLL

-148 PSDKPEHLFKPWHY
+148 PSDRPEHLFKPWHY

-173 SYYEYTKTKEYR
+173 SYYEYTKTREYR

-212 SVKYDNADDIQ
+212 SVKYDNVDDIQ

-228 LSKLLVFKISNLMS
+228 LSKLLVFKISNLRS
-242 DDFKKM
+242 DEFKKM
-248 YYGSSNIDFL
+248 YYDCSNIDFL
-258 NDEVWTKGIPQ
+258 NGEVWTKGIPQ

-293 TGEDGKAFYYVDDS
+293 AGDDGKAFYYVDDS
-307 VIYTNNLKS
+307 VIYTNNLNN
-316 ESELAEKINEI
+316 EGELAERINDI
-327 NKRLKDLNNKYMS
+327 NKQLEELSNKYMS

-346 REVEGTSLQAF
+346 KEVEGTSLQAF
-357 VEILDRFNYLIK
+357 VEILDKFDYLIK

-375 EKSTALEI
+375 EKSTVLEI

-430 EKEIKRIREIDPEE
+430 EKEIKRIRKIDPEE

-487 KVESESTKK
+487 KVESGNTNK

-519 ANSPIFWDKAKK
+519 ANSPIFWGKAEK

-540 YSESYKWNQNGEELT
+540 YTQAYKWNQNGEELT

-565 LTRRRKIQIETD
+565 LKRRRKIQIGTD

-583 ILKIVKDNVW
+583 ILKVVKDNVW
-593 NISKSSKQEKEL
+593 NISKSSQQEKEL
-605 RIREAVEIFYDA
+605 RIREAVELFFSV
-617 FKNVIRPDKNN
+617 FKNGIRQDKNKE
-628 AHCTIINVI
+628 HCIIINVI
-637 NKSGLIEPLNN
+637 NESGLIESLNN
-648 RYKLIKLQTDELYRI
+648 RYNLIKLQTDELYRML
-663 IMNAYFSEVVSIDAN
+663 MNAYFSEVVSIDVN

-685 RNNKPIYYNESRIL
+685 RNNKPIYYNEARVL

-717 DYRNSEALNYTMF
+717 DYRNSEVLDYTLF
-730 EVVDYFEKF
+730 EVIDYFEKF

-748 LVMVHKYTSDIWKN
+748 MIMVHKYTSDIWKN

-817 LHPNLMES
+817 LHPNLMEC

-845 SLIEKDSQGKIASVD
+845 SLIEKDGQGKIATVA

-977 SDTTRFHWLSHKAIS
+977 SATTRFHWLSHKAIS

-1006 EKEDNYSWIGP
+1006 EKEDNHSWIGP

-1026 VIHLDVKHLIGTQK
+1026 VIHLDVKHLIGTQSSQNCK
-1040 SLICNLN
+1040 LN
-1047 FSMSSKEN
+1047 FSISGN
-1055 DGIKPHFDIDI
+1055 DDGELKPYFDIDI

-1085 NEYLYKEL
+1085 NDYLYKEL
-1093 EALQLYLN
+1093 DALQLYLN

-1107 FKTNIDVKYEFNE
+1107 FKTNIGVKYEFNE

-1128 EYENVLNYIANK
+1128 EYENVLKYITNK